1 MAQVH
6 NTLCQNECLISFVL
20 WCHDCKNWIIL
31 CSKKTE
37 NYIYILLN
45 LFSYCYISNF
55 FTLSFFTPH
64 IQSRQFKFLRLIK
77 HESFGSFFQKES
89 SFFTCWPCLVL
100 SIITMIYIWLNMEV
114 RVHLQFYGGKNN
126 LQDIIYL
133 PERF

>member
-6 NTLCQNECLISFVL
+6 NTLCQNECLIPFVL

-45 LFSYCYISNF
+45 LFSYCYISNV

-64 IQSRQFKFLRLIK
+64 IQSRQFKFLRLLK
-77 HESFGSFFQKES
+77 HESFGSSFQKES
-89 SFFTCWPCLVL
+89 SFFPCWPWYSPSLPQWFIYDWIWRQE
-100 SIITMIYIWLNMEV
+100 SIYSFME
-114 RVHLQFYGGKNN
+114 
-126 LQDIIYL
+126 
-133 PERF
+133 ERTTCKI

>member
-89 SFFTCWPCLVL
+89 SFFTCWSCLVL